1 MNYHQP
7 HEEVH
12 TAHIERMLRQMERSS
27 RRWEKMVFPAVIAF
41 ILLAGYGFFLVYSVT
56 RDMSTIAQT
65 IEVDFRS
72 DVTSIRDDISDMVQ
86 QVQVMQETILVMS
99 DKMDPL
105 REMGPMVAEIK
116 QLDESVGKISGSV
129 ENMDNTVVSMNNSM
143 SSLDDSM
150 YYMGRDVDDMNDS
163 FSSPTKMFKRMMPW

>member
-1 MNYHQP
+1 
-7 HEEVH
+7 
-12 TAHIERMLRQMERSS
+12 MERSS

-72 DVTSIRDDISDMVQ
+72 DVTSIRDDISDMVE
-86 QVQVMQETILVMS
+86 QVQVMQETILTMS
-99 DKMDPL
+99 VKMDPL
-105 REMGPMVAEIK
+105 QEMGPMVAEIK

-129 ENMDNTVVSMNNSM
+129 ENMDQTVVSMNDSM